1 MTMVAESD
9 EVDVQETAK
18 YWWLFL
24 CTGIGWIVVSL
35 LVLAFDPTSV
45 AVIGYMAA
53 FLFLAAGVTE
63 LVNMVVASSWRWLHA
78 VMGVIFVVTGFA
90 ALSSPFQTFGLLAVL
105 VGWYLILK
113 GSFDVGMSIAAHGRV
128 PLWGLLLASG
138 ILQIVIGVWAVG
150 YPGRSAWLLV
160 LWVGIGALLRG
171 ITQMIFAFQ
180 LRHAAH
186 AA

>member
-1 MTMVAESD
+1 MTMVVEVD
-9 EVDVQETAK
+9 EVEVRETAK

-24 CTGIGWIVVSL
+24 CTGIGWILVSL
-35 LVLAFDPTSV
+35 VVLAFDPTSV

-63 LVNMVVASSWRWLHA
+63 FANMIVAPGWRWLH
-78 VMGVIFVVTGFA
+78 GVLGAIFLITGFV

-105 VGWYLILK
+105 IGWYLILK
-113 GSFDVGMSIAAHGRV
+113 GSFDVGISIATRDDV

-138 ILQIVIGVWAVG
+138 ILQIAIGLWALG

-160 LWVGIGALLRG
+160 IWVGIGALMRG
-171 ITQMIFAFQ
+171 ISQMILAFQ

-186 AA
+186 AV